1 MCDHMCM
8 HPRNNP
14 GLGVIHSARTR
25 GCVNVGLCIQ
35 ILPCPGGGGT
45 CAPTRS
51 PFCIQQR
58 DRLLLPRAPWITAG
72 KGRSRQAVSRETQPG
87 RNGRGERVCEI
98 PWEALSN
105 SHNMAVRP
113 CPWLPRTQARCVAV
127 VGAATSQPSLTDPS
141 QKMHKAGNRSD
152 LALFFFFFSLF
163 LPEITCG
170 LTADISILASLGKR
184 MHSSPRL
191 PPPALPPPL
200 AEGSAHDATAGEEA
214 PVGTGCLCPPHPS
227 PQLRGPPQGARLG
240 SPGAR
245 GLLKAAHELESDFGL
260 CRPFV
265 ECFQDHVDISIKE
278 DRKDTFARTRRCARA
293 GCSEQPAS
301 LPPRLDGAPRGSLA
315 APGPLPPCASHGV
328 QLVAVER
335 VLGDEGG
342 GGPIKGAPWKR

>member
-35 ILPCPGGGGT
+35 ILPCPRGGGT

-152 LALFFFFFSLF
+152 LALFFFFFFHCSSL
-163 LPEITCG
+163 
-170 LTADISILASLGKR
+170 
-184 MHSSPRL
+184 RL
-191 PPPALPPPL
+191 
-200 AEGSAHDATAGEEA
+200 H
-214 PVGTGCLCPPHPS
+214 VG
-227 PQLRGPPQGARLG
+227 
-240 SPGAR
+240 
-245 GLLKAAHELESDFGL
+245 
-260 CRPFV
+260 
-265 ECFQDHVDISIKE
+265 
-278 DRKDTFARTRRCARA
+278 
-293 GCSEQPAS
+293 
-301 LPPRLDGAPRGSLA
+301 
-315 APGPLPPCASHGV
+315 
-328 QLVAVER
+328 
-335 VLGDEGG
+335 
-342 GGPIKGAPWKR
+342 

>member
-1 MCDHMCM
+1 MMQLQERR
-8 HPRNNP
+8 PRW
-14 GLGVIHSARTR
+14 GLAV
-25 GCVNVGLCIQ
+25 
-35 ILPCPGGGGT
+35 
-45 CAPTRS
+45 CA
-51 PFCIQQR
+51 
-58 DRLLLPRAPWITAG
+58 
-72 KGRSRQAVSRETQPG
+72 
-87 RNGRGERVCEI
+87 
-98 PWEALSN
+98 
-105 SHNMAVRP
+105 
-113 CPWLPRTQARCVAV
+113 
-127 VGAATSQPSLTDPS
+127 
-141 QKMHKAGNRSD
+141 
-152 LALFFFFFSLF
+152 
-163 LPEITCG
+163 
-170 LTADISILASLGKR
+170 
-184 MHSSPRL
+184 
-191 PPPALPPPL
+191 
-200 AEGSAHDATAGEEA
+200 
-214 PVGTGCLCPPHPS
+214 PPHPS

-265 ECFQDHVDISIKE
+265 ECFQNHVDISIKE